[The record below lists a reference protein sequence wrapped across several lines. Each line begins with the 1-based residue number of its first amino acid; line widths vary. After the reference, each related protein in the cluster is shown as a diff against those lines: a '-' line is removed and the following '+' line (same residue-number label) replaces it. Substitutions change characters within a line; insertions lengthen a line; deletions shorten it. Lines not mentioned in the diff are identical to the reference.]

1 MILNKKKYKKIEV
14 ESLINENIASYEEKL
29 NALKERLNDLTA
41 ENASLKGELLLYK
54 EKDAQ
59 ISLALKSAEEK
70 ALNIEKRA
78 EKRYNAE
85 ILSLKNFSVKWKT
98 YFDYLI
104 KKYPMY
110 PAVTKANKLF
120 LDIEKCVNS
129 NLDSKSIV
137 KIIEDAIKENKV
149 EIPSGIFNPKKKIEE
164 YVSSETNGFNLEEV
178 LNPGEL
184 DLGDLCKELGLTEE

>member
-41 ENASLKGELLLYK
+41 ENASLMGELLLYK

-149 EIPSGIFNPKKKIEE
+149 EIPGGIFNPKKKIEE